1 MIDRRHKDLNG
12 VTRLIVLLFVL
23 LGYSA
28 CSGTPDVARDTLHSP
43 KHSAA
48 APKQKVATKTTKP
61 KPPKYVGLQVPP
73 LPKGHETELGYLLE
87 PEGQEKYAIEV
98 VRIGSERLVWM
109 GRLSHHDARGRAH
122 WKIIAVLP
130 PQKVPKGF
138 YFSGGNC
145 HSRGR
150 PQQEIV
156 AIFKMEDKKLFTQIR
171 KAWKANPQ
179 KQHFEE
185 VSPKEVQCINEAW
198 NRL

>member
-1 MIDRRHKDLNG
+1 MIARSLKSLEG
-12 VTRLIVLLFVL
+12 AARLIGLLFVL
-23 LGYSA
+23 LGYTA
-28 CSGTPDVARDTLHSP
+28 CSGTPDGPRETLHPP
-43 KHSAA
+43 KHSTAS
-48 APKQKVATKTTKP
+48 PKQKVATKAAKP
-61 KPPKYVGLQVPP
+61 NIGKYVGLLVPP
-73 LPKGHETELGYLLE
+73 LPKGHETEVGYLLE

-98 VRIGSERLVWM
+98 VRVGSERLVWM
-109 GRLSHHDARGRAH
+109 GRLLHHDDRGRAH

-130 PQKVPKGF
+130 PQKIPKGF

-156 AIFKMEDKKLFTQIR
+156 AIYKMEDKKTLTHIR

-185 VSPKEVQCINEAW
+185 VSPKDVQCINEAW